1 MSINKLEINIRTLLG
16 TCEVLSKDEEQKWRL
31 THYIKSLDLMIKEL
45 EDFDTADKKSIANYQ
60 EKILEL
66 KTQTNYVEPPQKQ
79 KLRSR
84 KDDNS
89 ETILKEIK
97 QLNNAKYN
105 KELRKELFDGD
116 DNSGLRRRGANESAE
131 NMEKY
136 YENIQE
142 KLGEEMIALTR
153 NLKEQTL
160 AASDIIKKDTEVIT
174 RSARLTH
181 QNIGSLEKESKK
193 LDEHTRKAC
202 KCWLWIMIFVV
213 VAIFIFM
220 VLFMKLMKKKQ

>member
-1 MSINKLEINIRTLLG
+1 MFS
-16 TCEVLSKDEEQKWRL
+16 
-31 THYIKSLDLMIKEL
+31 
-45 EDFDTADKKSIANYQ
+45 DTADKKNIANYQ

-66 KTQTNYVEPPQKQ
+66 KTQINYVEPPQKQ
-79 KLRSR
+79 KLRSK
-84 KDDNS
+84 KDEDNS

-97 QLNNAKYN
+97 QLNNAKFN
-105 KELRKELFDGD
+105 RELRKELFDGD
-116 DNSGLRRRGANESAE
+116 DSSGLRKRGANESAE

-142 KLGEEMIALTR
+142 KLGEEMITLTR

-160 AASDIIKKDTEVIT
+160 AASDIIKKDTEIIT

-193 LDEHTRKAC
+193 LDDHTRKAC
-202 KCWLWIMIFVV
+202 KCWLWMMIFIV